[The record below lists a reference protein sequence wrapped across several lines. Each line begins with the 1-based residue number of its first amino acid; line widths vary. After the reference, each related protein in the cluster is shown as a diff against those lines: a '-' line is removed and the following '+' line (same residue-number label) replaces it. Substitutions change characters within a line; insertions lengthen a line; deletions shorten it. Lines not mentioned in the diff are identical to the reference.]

1 MTPYKQKS
9 IPLISIE
16 HEEKLIKEKKFSS
29 VYILVGEENFLAD
42 EFINIISQN
51 TIEENSL
58 NFEIF
63 SNDEIEFE
71 TIFLNANQISL
82 SSGLFFNE
90 SRKVIVIRNFEIGR
104 KKKNE
109 ETFFNYIENPSPN
122 TILVLH
128 FPKLDTKTEI
138 AKKISEQCKMISCK
152 KLSEEYLIDW
162 IEKAFRKKNKTISK
176 NLCYQILT
184 YIGNSLNDIN
194 NAVLKIILYVNHKHV
209 IEESDIVAQLKDI
222 REKKIFE
229 LENAIGNKDIKT
241 SIFYLYQLMDA
252 GESCVKIV
260 AFLSNYFLRGLNLK
274 NSWMPHP
281 TKYSME
287 EIQTAI
293 SILLEIDVNLKT
305 IATTNEK
312 KIYIMTNLIYRI
324 INQNKL
330 SFY

>member
-194 NAVLKIILYVNHKHV
+194 NAVLKIILYVN
-209 IEESDIVAQLKDI
+209 
-222 REKKIFE
+222 
-229 LENAIGNKDIKT
+229 
-241 SIFYLYQLMDA
+241 
-252 GESCVKIV
+252 
-260 AFLSNYFLRGLNLK
+260 
-274 NSWMPHP
+274 
-281 TKYSME
+281 
-287 EIQTAI
+287 
-293 SILLEIDVNLKT
+293 
-305 IATTNEK
+305 
-312 KIYIMTNLIYRI
+312 KIYEPVLGSN
-324 INQNKL
+324 INFFDSKTT
-330 SFY
+330 SV